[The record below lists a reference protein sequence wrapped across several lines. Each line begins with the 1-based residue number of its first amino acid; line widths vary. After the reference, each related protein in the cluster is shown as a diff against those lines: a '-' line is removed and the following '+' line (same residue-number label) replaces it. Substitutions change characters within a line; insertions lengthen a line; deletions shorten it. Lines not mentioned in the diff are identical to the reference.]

1 MREIVVLAE
10 HRRNEVRDITF
21 EMLTKGRQLAE
32 KNNSELVAVIFG
44 KNIKDKAEALAK
56 YADKVLFMDDVGF
69 EFFNSDV
76 YQQALSF
83 IIRERKPILTMIGH
97 TSYGL
102 DLAPSLAVSL
112 NIPLVTDCLDL
123 EFSDGKLVAT
133 RQMYGGKIY
142 CKINIRKSE
151 SYIATIRQGVT
162 TPIEGETRGE
172 IIELPTPVMDSVKK
186 KFVKYVLPAVGE
198 VDISSADIL
207 VAVGRGIKDQANI
220 SLAEELAKG
229 LGGVLACSRPIV
241 DKGWL
246 PSDRQVG
253 SSGKTVKPKLYIALG
268 ISGAFQHIIGMK
280 NSQLIIAINKDPNAP
295 IFNVAHYGVVEDL
308 FKVVPRLIE
317 RIREVRGEHS
327 RGQRFSR

>member
-1 MREIVVLAE
+1 MREVIVLAE
-10 HRRNEVRDITF
+10 HRRNEIRDITF
-21 EMLTKGRQLAE
+21 EMLTKGRQLTE
-32 KNNSELVAVIFG
+32 KIRSELVAVIFG
-44 KNIKDKAEALAK
+44 KNIRDKAEILAK
-56 YADKVLFMDDVGF
+56 YADKVLLVDDDRF

-76 YQQALSF
+76 YQQALSM
-83 IIRERKPILTMIGH
+83 IIRERKPLLTMIGH

-112 NIPLVTDCLDL
+112 NIPLVTDCLEL
-123 EFSDGKLVAT
+123 EFSNGSLIAT

-142 CKINIRKSE
+142 CKILVKKSE
-151 SYIATIRQGVT
+151 SYIATIRQGII
-162 TPIEGETRGE
+162 TPIEGKTRGE
-172 IIELPTPVMDSVKK
+172 IIELPPPVIDPVKK
-186 KFVKYVLPAVGE
+186 KFIEYVLPTVGE

-207 VAVGRGIKDQANI
+207 VAIGRGIKDQANI
-220 SLAEELAKG
+220 PLAEELAKT

-253 SSGKTVKPKLYIALG
+253 SSGKTVKPKLYLALG

-308 FKVVPRLIE
+308 FKIVPILVDKIK
-317 RIREVRGEHS
+317 EVRKKT
-327 RGQRFSR
+327 